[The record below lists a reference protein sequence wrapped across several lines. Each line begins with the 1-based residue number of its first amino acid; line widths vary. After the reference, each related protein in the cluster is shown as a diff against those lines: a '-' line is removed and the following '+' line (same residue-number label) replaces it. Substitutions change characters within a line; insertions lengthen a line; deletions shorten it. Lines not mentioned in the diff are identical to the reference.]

1 MRKLAL
7 ILIIVISFSSCNQ
20 RNKNT
25 DNPIS
30 ENQIVMDSLTAELDS
45 IQKNGQ
51 INGFAVAMVDQNGA
65 LYEKGFGLANIETKE
80 KYTENTIQHIASVS
94 KTLIGIA
101 LMKAKEMGKLNL
113 DDPIQDYLPFKVI
126 NPNYPNETI
135 TIILLATH
143 TSSINDTDEQYM
155 ERAWIL
161 TKGQDLTKV
170 STDYP
175 AQRLNP
181 SELDIPMEKYLK
193 GYLEINGAYY
203 QDDNYIN
210 FKPGKRFEYSN
221 IGATLCALVI
231 EKATGQAFDSF
242 TEEHILKPL
251 SMNSSGWSLEDV
263 DIKKHSRLYRNDNSL
278 LPFYTAITY
287 PDGMLI
293 SSSSDMAKYLVE
305 LIKGYSGEGTLLSK
319 ESYKELFT
327 EQLSDNNFAE
337 GERNADHPY
346 DGDYNPAI
354 FIGYSAF
361 GFVGHSGGDAGVAT
375 WMYFD
380 KEKKTGRYIVINCD
394 MGNDERARELEYYA
408 VWDKMNEYFDKLN
421 VEKPAHNNVYN

>member
-1 MRKLAL
+1 MKKIAL
-7 ILIIVISFSSCNQ
+7 ILILVISFSSCDKNK
-20 RNKNT
+20 KNT
-25 DNPIS
+25 FSTID
-30 ENQIVMDSLTAELDS
+30 ENQKILDSLTVDLDS
-45 IQKNGQ
+45 IQKNGP
-51 INGFAVAMVDQNGA
+51 IIGFAVAMVNQNGV
-65 LYEKGFGLANIETKE
+65 LYEKGFGLANLDTKE

-94 KTLIGIA
+94 KTLIGVA

-126 NPNYPNETI
+126 HPNYPNETI
-135 TIILLATH
+135 TIRQLATH
-143 TSSINDTDEQYM
+143 TSGINDTYEQYM

-161 TKGQDLTKV
+161 TKNQNLINV
-170 STDYP
+170 SIDYP
-175 AQRLNP
+175 EQRLNP
-181 SELDIPMEKYLK
+181 SELNIPMEKYLK
-193 GYLEINGAYY
+193 EYLELNGLYY

-210 FKPGKRFEYSN
+210 FKPGERYNYSN

-251 SMNSSGWSLEDV
+251 GMNSSGWSLDDV
-263 DIKKHSRLYRNDNSL
+263 DIKKHSRLYRNDNTL

-293 SSSSDMAKYLVE
+293 SSSSDMARYLVE
-305 LIKGYSGEGTLLSK
+305 LINGYSGKGTLLSK

-327 EQLSDNNFAE
+327 KQLSDNNFAE

-346 DGDYNPAI
+346 DGDYNPGI

-394 MGNDERARELEYYA
+394 MGNDKRARELEYYA
-408 VWDKMNEYFDKLN
+408 IWDKMNDYFDRLI
-421 VEKPAHNNVYN
+421 VD

>member
-20 RNKNT
+20 SKKNT

-30 ENQIVMDSLTAELDS
+30 EKQIVMDSLTAELDS

-51 INGFAVAMVDQNGA
+51 INGFAVAMVDQNGL
-65 LYEKGFGLANIETKE
+65 LYKKGFGLANLETKE

-94 KTLIGIA
+94 KTLISIA
-101 LMKAKEMGKLNL
+101 LMKAKEMGKLDL
-113 DDPIQDYLPFKVI
+113 EDPIQDYLPFKVI

-135 TIILLATH
+135 TIRQLATH
-143 TSSINDTDEQYM
+143 TSGINDTDQYM
-155 ERAWIL
+155 NRAWIL
-161 TKGQDLTKV
+161 TKNQDLTNV

-181 SELDIPMEKYLK
+181 SELNIPMKKYLN

-210 FKPGKRFEYSN
+210 FKPGERYNYSN
-221 IGATLCALVI
+221 IGAALCALVI

-242 TEEHILKPL
+242 TEEHILRPL
-251 SMNSSGWSLEDV
+251 GMNSSGWSLEDV
-263 DIKKHSRLYRNDNSL
+263 DIKKHSRLYRNDNTL

-293 SSSSDMAKYLVE
+293 SSSSDMAKYLAE
-305 LIKGYSGEGTLLSK
+305 LVKGYSGEGRLLSTD
-319 ESYKELFT
+319 SYKELFT
-327 EQLSDNNFAE
+327 EQLEEQNFE
-337 GERNADHPY
+337 SRNAGNPY
-346 DGDYNPAI
+346 NGDYSPAL
-354 FIGYSAF
+354 FIGHSAL
-361 GFVGHSGGDAGVAT
+361 GYIGHSGGDAGVGT

-380 KEKKTGRYIVINCD
+380 KEKKTGRYIVINTD
-394 MGNDERARELEYYA
+394 MGNDERAKELEYYA
-408 VWDKMNEYFDKLN
+408 IWDKMNEYFDKLK
-421 VEKPAHNNVYN
+421 VEKSAHNNGYN